1 MEIRGGAR
9 KVRFG
14 ECLLDKG
21 RGVLVAPG
29 GAETVLRPKTLDLL
43 HLLLAN
49 PGRVV
54 PRAEIL
60 DTVWPGVFVTDD
72 SITQCVV
79 ELRKA
84 MGAVGAAT
92 LRTLPRRG
100 YLLQAAV
107 AEEAP
112 AAPPAP
118 APAAISR
125 RADDRP
131 SLAVLPF
138 RATATDPQDAYFAD
152 GIIEGIVHVLSGLDG
167 LFVISRGSALA
178 FAQTSLDPRAA
189 GSELGVRYVL
199 YGGVRRAGG
208 RLRVTTELS
217 ETERGTI
224 LRTDRYDGV
233 EADLFDMQDRIA
245 EQVAGLILPQVKAEE
260 LARAMRKPPN
270 SLTAYDYV
278 LRALDKMRQLDRSA
292 YDEARELFE
301 QAIAAEPGHALAY
314 SHLAWWHALRLAQ
327 GWTTDSRET
336 AVIAGRLATAALE
349 REPSDAM
356 ALAARGYAVA
366 YVEHDFA
373 AGLQLLDRAVAISP
387 SFALAWCFGAAIRC
401 WLEQAEAAVAAAERA
416 LRLAPHDPFAFLYQH
431 IMAQACFTAGDVEQ
445 AAAWA
450 RSSDALNARHAPNLR
465 VLAAAECALGR
476 REAASNAV
484 ARLLSVE
491 PGFSLAA
498 FAARTPVRGAA
509 RDRLLTLLRG
519 AGAPEAAL
527 RAS

>member
-1 MEIRGGAR
+1 MEIKGSAR

-14 ECLLDKG
+14 ECLLDEG

-43 HLLLAN
+43 RLLLAN
-49 PGRVV
+49 SGRVV

-60 DTVWPGVFVTDD
+60 DSVWPGVFVTDD
-72 SITQCVV
+72 SVTQCVV

-84 MGAVGAAT
+84 MGACGADT
-92 LRTLPRRG
+92 LKTLPRRG

-118 APAAISR
+118 APLSR

-131 SLAVLPF
+131 SIAVLPF
-138 RATATDPQDAYFAD
+138 RASATDPQDAYFAD

-167 LFVISRGSALA
+167 LFVVSRGSALA

-189 GSELGVRYVL
+189 GRELGVRYVL

-245 EQVAGLILPQVKAEE
+245 EQAAGLILPQVKAEE

-278 LRALDKMRQLDRSA
+278 LRALDKMRQLDRAA

-301 QAIAAEPGHALAY
+301 QAIAAEPGHSLAY
-314 SHLAWWHALRLAQ
+314 SYLAWWHALRLAQ

-366 YVEHDFA
+366 YVEHDFV

-431 IMAQACFTAGDVEQ
+431 IMAQAFFTAGDLDQ
-445 AAAWA
+445 AVAWA
-450 RSSDALNARHAPNLR
+450 RSSDALNPRHAPNLR
-465 VLAAAECALGR
+465 ILAAAECALGR
-476 REAASNAV
+476 TDAAREAV
-484 ARLLSVE
+484 ARLLTVE

-498 FAARTPVRGAA
+498 FAARTPVRGAS

-519 AGAPEAAL
+519 AGAPDAEL
-527 RAS
+527 RSQ

>member
-1 MEIRGGAR
+1 MEIRGSAR

-14 ECLLDKG
+14 ECLLDEG

-29 GAETVLRPKTLDLL
+29 GTETVLRPKTLDLL
-43 HLLLAN
+43 RLLLAN

-60 DTVWPGVFVTDD
+60 DTVWPGLFVTDD

-84 MGAVGAAT
+84 MGAAGAAT
-92 LRTLPRRG
+92 LKTLPRRG
-100 YLLQAAV
+100 YLLQGEV
-107 AEEAP
+107 AEAP

-118 APAAISR
+118 APISR

-131 SLAVLPF
+131 SIAVLPF
-138 RATATDPQDAYFAD
+138 RANAGDPRDAYFAD

-167 LFVISRGSALA
+167 LFVVSRGSALA

-233 EADLFDMQDRIA
+233 EADLFEMQDRIA

-260 LARAMRKPPN
+260 LARAMRKPPS

-278 LRALDKMRQLDRSA
+278 LRALDEMRRMDRSA
-292 YDEARELFE
+292 MDRARLLLDLAK
-301 QAIAAEPGHALAY
+301 QADPQSALPY
-314 SHLAWWHALRLAQ
+314 SYTAWWYSLRIAQ
-327 GWTTDSRET
+327 GWSDDVAAEAEAS
-336 AVIAGRLATAALE
+336 GRFADQALE
-349 REPSDAM
+349 RDRQDGF
-356 ALAARGYAVA
+356 ALALRGFLLGYMKHAFEEARRI
-366 YVEHDFA
+366 
-373 AGLQLLDRAVAISP
+373 LDQAVAISP
-387 SFALAWCFGAAIRC
+387 SNALAWSWGGAVRC
-401 WLEQAEAAVAAAERA
+401 WLGEGEEALAWAERA
-416 LRLAPHDPFAFLYQH
+416 LRLAPSDAFTFLHEH
-431 IMAQACFTAGDVEQ
+431 IVAQAHYTCENHDQ
-445 AAAWA
+445 AIAWA
-450 RSSDALNARHAPNLR
+450 RRAAKTNPEHAPNWR
-465 VLAAAECALGR
+465 VLIAGLVAEGR
-476 REAASNAV
+476 VEEARAEV
-484 ARLLSVE
+484 PRLLAVE
-491 PGFSLAA
+491 PGFSLAG
-498 FAARTPVRGAA
+498 FAARTP
-509 RDRLLTLLRG
+509 LRG
-519 AGAPEAAL
+519 AMRDRFVERLAAAGL
-527 RAS
+527 PA